1 MRIQLLL
8 FILAL
13 LIADKVIG
21 QSPEQLASFS
31 FVSHPEQR
39 YGFDPC
45 HYKEWEKH
53 HIQKKNESG
62 NKFCVSNKAV
72 GFLETDVVIFLF
84 DRIPNPQKLSFEYG
98 EGKKI
103 PFQLDSDTSATLY
116 LPRERNSY
124 LVKAKLEDQ
133 VVSYLNI
140 KVYKPIVQEVQIVLL
155 NDSEVDEQLI
165 QKYLDS
171 VYLQCNFQLKIL
183 PPISYK
189 DSILQSILLDNPSYQ
204 NDRYTRQMRE
214 FRDRFF
220 EGDLYAKNK
229 YYLFIIDGFVNKS
242 RKGYMPKNKAFGFV
256 KSQTS
261 PRFELTIARQLG
273 YGVGVLNNSW
283 ANNGPSRGSTLN
295 LMDINGGTEL
305 TMDQWD
311 DLHRYYKNFLFYD
324 GDEDVIT
331 NNGMVAYYFWEED
344 AQGKII
350 SADSVLLTAIKRPY
364 KKNYRSYHLNIQD
377 QLFEVVFQY
386 KTILICWLHFI
397 LWGVLFLVFIIVRA
411 VVKRRWKRDLTSY
424 AKRKMIKW
432 AVGSATILLS
442 YFGYYFIGY
451 QLDKYQVVSGHIS
464 EFDELGYYAV
474 NRSVL
479 QNEFLRDNP
488 ESTLSSEILIKKGD
502 QWYIKQRK
510 KVLYF
515 DAKQGL
521 DGKITELK
529 FISDNDNL
537 ILKHHQYLRPAS
549 SHYIVINCISPDDSL
564 TDQRVYN
571 HLGIDLTSKLILSDA
586 TKRILV
592 FVNGYRPTSN
602 GHSFEENFG
611 DIQKNGIE
619 FPNSSNLIYNYD
631 RFNYWRPWKAID
643 EQFIKRI
650 NPTET
655 YYADGHFSVE
665 TSNHRSLY
673 SFSSLSTS
681 YPRRCNNRKKHICHT
696 QKIKSLSL
704 YGDKVVKTKDLLPSN
719 SNQSGFDKRV
729 NNGKIAGRNLLVMLN
744 EIPNRSVN
752 DTLFIVAHSMGY
764 AYSLG
769 IIEELRG
776 KIAFGGYYIISP
788 ENASAGKVKLDEWG
802 QVWQYGS
809 DFITD
814 PPCLQDGVAPQ
825 TCAGGLSENE
835 RVYIPE
841 NLYYRKGFFD
851 SHFIGY
857 YEWIFKIPEGQ
868 KGRILQH

>member
-1 MRIQLLL
+1 MRIHLLL

-13 LIADKVIG
+13 LITNKIIG
-21 QSPEQLASFS
+21 QNPVQSSSFS

-45 HYKEWEKH
+45 HYKEWEKNH
-53 HIQKKNESG
+53 LQKRNEGG
-62 NKFCVSNKAV
+62 NKLCVSNKAV
-72 GFLETDVVIFLF
+72 GFLETDMVIFRF
-84 DRIPNPQKLSFEYG
+84 DQISNSQKLSFEYG
-98 EGKKI
+98 EGRKI
-103 PFQLDSDTSATLY
+103 PFQLESDTSATLY
-116 LPRERNSY
+116 LPMERNDY
-124 LVKAKLEDQ
+124 LITALLDDQ
-133 VVSYLNI
+133 IVSYLNI
-140 KVYKPIVQEVQIVLL
+140 KVYKPILQEVQIVLL
-155 NDSEVDEQLI
+155 NDSEVDEILI

-171 VYLQCNFQLKIL
+171 VYLQCNLQLKVL
-183 PPISYK
+183 PPILYK
-189 DSILQSILLDNPSYQ
+189 DSILNSVLMDNPSYQ
-204 NDRYTRQMRE
+204 NDRYTKQMRE

-220 EGDLYAKNK
+220 ERELNAKNK
-229 YYLFIIDGFVNKS
+229 YYLFVIDGFVNKS
-242 RKGYMPKNKAFGFV
+242 RKGYMPKNKAFGFI
-256 KSQTS
+256 KSQDS
-261 PRFELTIARQLG
+261 PLFEITIARQLG
-273 YGVGVLNNSW
+273 YGVGVLDNSW
-283 ANNGPSRGSTLN
+283 SNDGPSRGSTLN

-305 TMDQWD
+305 TMNQWD
-311 DLHRYYKNFLFYD
+311 NLHSYHKNYLFYD

-344 AQGKII
+344 NQGKII
-350 SADSVLLTAIKRPY
+350 SADSTLLSALKRPY

-377 QLFEVVFQY
+377 QLFEIIFQY
-386 KTILICWLHFI
+386 KTILICWFHVI
-397 LWGVLFLVFIIVRA
+397 LWGSLLLIFIIVRA
-411 VVKRRWKRDLTSY
+411 IVKRTWKRELTSFS
-424 AKRKMIKW
+424 KRKMIKW
-432 AVGSATILLS
+432 AVGSTTILIA
-442 YFGYYFIGY
+442 YFGYYFIGFH
-451 QLDKYQVVSGHIS
+451 LDKYQVFSGHMK

-474 NRSVL
+474 NRSIL
-479 QNEFLRDNP
+479 QNEFLRDEP
-488 ESTLSSEILIKKGD
+488 ESTLSSEVLIKKGEK
-502 QWYIKQRK
+502 WYIKQRK

-515 DAKQGL
+515 EAIQCP
-521 DGKITELK
+521 DGKIDEFK
-529 FISDNDNL
+529 FISDDDNL
-537 ILKHHQYLRPAS
+537 ILKHYKYLKPAS
-549 SHYIVINCISPDDSL
+549 SHYFVVNYLSNNGTL
-564 TDQRVYN
+564 LDQRVYN
-571 HLGIDLTSKLILSDA
+571 HIGIDLTSKLTISDA
-586 TKRILV
+586 TKRILL

-602 GHSFEENFG
+602 GHSFEENFTN
-611 DIQKNGIE
+611 IQKNGIE
-619 FPNSSNLIYNYD
+619 FPNSSNLIYSYD
-631 RFNYWRPWKAID
+631 RFNYWRPWKAFD

-665 TSNHRSLY
+665 TSNYRNLY
-673 SFSSLSTS
+673 SFSSLFTT
-681 YPRRCNNRKKHICHT
+681 YPRRCNNPKKHICKT
-696 QKIKSLSL
+696 QKIKSLGL
-704 YGDKVVKTKDLLPSN
+704 YGDKVVKTKDLLPRK

-752 DTLFIVAHSMGY
+752 DTLYIVTHSMGY